1 MIAAA
6 GVLFRAPDGR
16 VLLLRRAGDG
26 DHAGE
31 WALPGG
37 GIEAGETPEEAAERE
52 VREEIGA
59 APHGA
64 LRLWTRRIKDGVDFT
79 TFAADVAAPF
89 DPTLNDEHDGA
100 VWTLPANAP
109 APLHPGVVVALARGD
124 MDELGIARAM
134 AAGDLAS
141 PQVYGGFFLWKI
153 RITGTGIAWRG
164 AHKDESG
171 KIIREKEFCWRDS
184 SIYLAPDFLAR
195 CNGLP
200 VTLIHSEGR
209 TNSEEWSR
217 RAVGTIFLPFVEA
230 DECWAIA
237 KVYDESANVILLQ
250 GPFSTSP
257 AVFFFGATTAGTKL
271 TLRDGTKLLIENI
284 PALLDAIVLVPAGVW
299 DKGGPATGVQND
311 LLPSPT
317 TEEPVVMAEETTTEG
332 RDDAALNTKLDA
344 ILDSLKG
351 AHSRMD
357 AMDAAR
363 KDAATAEEEEKAA
376 REAMEKGEEEARTRQ
391 DAARKDRFAPR
402 HDAETDEAH
411 RARMDADEAAMCDAL
426 EKGGEDHDKA
436 MDAAKRARKDAETE
450 EEKRALEKANE
461 AREDKARKDAEA
473 ARADSA
479 GADAL
484 KRQVEDLQRMVR
496 GLTTET
502 PVAERDALARA
513 QARADGIA
521 GLFGERALP
530 PMLGEG
536 SVAYRKRVLASFQK
550 HSQRLGTFDLARLD
564 ATSLVPIEDLI
575 LADAADAARSPG
587 RAAPGILIPITTREG
602 GRDVT
607 RFTGDISAFM
617 APFMSGATVGRILRP
632 AKN

>member
-89 DPTLNDEHDGA
+89 DPSLNDEHDGA

-134 AAGDLAS
+134 VAEDLAS
-141 PQVYGGFFLWKI
+141 PQQYGNVWLFAL
-153 RITGTGIAWRG
+153 RITGTGA
-164 AHKDESG
+164 AY
-171 KIIREKEFCWRDS
+171 REGRNEHVWRDS
-184 SIYLAPDFLAR
+184 SLYLNDDFLAR
-195 CNGLP
+195 AAGLP
-200 VTLIHSEGR
+200 VIFEHPKTGMLDTQEYADR
-209 TNSEEWSR
+209 N
-217 RAVGTIFLPFVEA
+217 VGTIMLPYIKG
-230 DECWAIA
+230 DEVWGIA
-237 KVYDESANVILLQ
+237 KILDQPTAEILCEKQ
-250 GPFSTSP
+250 LSTSP
-257 AVFFFGATTAGTKL
+257 GVVLRDAAAGTIGL
-271 TLRDGTKLLIENI
+271 DDGSTLLIEGK
-284 PALLDAIVLVPAGVW
+284 PAVLDHVALCAAGVW
-299 DKGGPATGVQND
+299 DRGGNPSGVDIKGVP
-311 LLPSPT
+311 L
-317 TEEPVVMAEETTTEG
+317 MAEETTTEG

-402 HDAETDEAH
+402 HDAEEDGAY

-484 KRQVEDLQRMVR
+484 KRQVEDLQRMVK

-575 LADAADAARSPG
+575 LADAADAARSPS

-617 APFMSGATVGRILRP
+617 APFMCGATVGRILRP
-632 AKN
+632 TKN